1 MKMNIAIVYKAVH
14 GISVSETFTMNYE
27 GDYTVSSCFEITALA
42 WRCVHTAHDQ
52 SFLQSNA

>member
-1 MKMNIAIVYKAVH
+1 MKMNIPIVYEAVN

-27 GDYTVSSCFEITALA
+27 GDYAVSSRFEITALA
-42 WRCVHTAHDQ
+42 YRHVHRAHDQ